1 VNVEYNEQ
9 QQRLQDTLLHVTRRL
24 SRAGFPQS
32 VVAQLEML
40 VHQVPQPCV
49 VAVVGRV
56 KAGKS
61 SFLNALLG
69 EDLAKVGATETT
81 ATINYFRGGI
91 PNPQLPVRCYW
102 RSGRISNEN
111 AQFLDDLQGNDMET
125 LRRADGIDHL
135 EYLVQNPHL
144 QRITMV
150 DTPGTGSGIDAHQ
163 NRTAEYMK
171 LARQLR
177 ERHHQETQ
185 RIGGE
190 ADAVIYLI
198 GVTATTS
205 DRAFLEEFQQATQG
219 QSRALN
225 AIGVLAKIDLDEQV
239 IQRREELSRKIAF
252 QLQQNLNTVIPV
264 SAGIRRALD
273 SLLAQKQAGLL
284 RMIKMVRA
292 IPPDILEVL
301 LDSSE
306 LYLDPACPV
315 SVEERKQVRGEMP
328 WRVFVTIAR
337 TMADARLDVP
347 TIVSQLETL
356 AGFDKLHEVLE
367 QHFVKRGTLLRCYRV
382 VNDALKMID
391 EIKYS
396 YLREY
401 RRLQAENNDKRQR
414 FLYFLQH
421 VWGASPVAQELAAF
435 VEEQL
440 APRANLDQ
448 VIEEIQRELGTIR
461 YELEVYNLDFAALQ
475 QIEDNSSL
483 FTNEEFTE
491 LCPLFGSKGLGIEK
505 RVPVGNLTLSYIS
518 TRQQYWDR
526 KSLVARAAV
535 LREVS
540 QHAARRYGMLIETLI

>member
-1 VNVEYNEQ
+1 MDEQ
-9 QQRLQDTLLHVTRRL
+9 QQRLQDTLTHVARRL
-24 SRAGFPQS
+24 SSAGFPPS

-69 EDLAKVGATETT
+69 EDLAKVGSTETT

-102 RSGRISNEN
+102 RNGRISDEN
-111 AQFLDDLQGNDMET
+111 AQFLNDLQGNDMET

-135 EYLVQNPHL
+135 EYLVQNNHL
-144 QRITMV
+144 QQITMV
-150 DTPGTGSGIDAHQ
+150 DTPGTGSGIDEHQ
-163 NRTAEYMK
+163 KRTAEYMR

-198 GVTATTS
+198 GVTATTG
-205 DRAFLEEFQQATQG
+205 DKAFLEEFQQATQG
-219 QSRALN
+219 RSRSLN
-225 AIGVLAKIDLDEQV
+225 AIGVLAKIDLDAQV
-239 IQRREELSRKIAF
+239 IQRREELARKIAL
-252 QLQQNLNTVIPV
+252 QLQQSLNTVIPV

-273 SLLAQKQAGLL
+273 ALLAQKQAGLL
-284 RMIKMVRA
+284 RLMKAIRA
-292 IPPDILEVL
+292 IPPDMLEILL
-301 LDSSE
+301 SDPDE

-315 SVEERKQVRGEMP
+315 SVEEREQIRRNME

-337 TMADARLDVP
+337 TVADARLDAS
-347 TIVSQLETL
+347 TIVRQLEIL

-367 QHFVKRGTLLRCYRV
+367 QHFVKRGTLLRCYRI
-382 VNDALKMID
+382 VNDALKLID
-391 EIKYS
+391 EIKFS

-401 RRLQAENNDKRQR
+401 RHRQVENNEKRQR
-414 FLYFLQH
+414 FLYFLQQ
-421 VWGASPVAQELAAF
+421 VRGAPPVAQELAAF
-435 VEEQL
+435 IEEQL

-448 VIEEIQRELGTIR
+448 VIEEIQRELSTIR
-461 YELEVYNLDFAALQ
+461 HELEVYNLDFAALQ
-475 QIEDNSSL
+475 QVEDNSSL
-483 FTNEEFTE
+483 FTNEEFNE
-491 LCPLFGSKGLGIEK
+491 LRPLFGYYGLEMEK
-505 RVPVGNLTLSYIS
+505 RVPAGNMTLSYIS

-526 KSLVARAAV
+526 KSLVARTV
-535 LREVS
+535 VVRDIS
-540 QHAARRYGMLIETLI
+540 QHAVRRYGMFIETLF